1 MLTTC
6 KLSIGVAYMS
16 LLFAGVSSFSAPAES
31 HSWYP
36 RSCCSGYDCGEITDL
51 KRLPDGSMLITNEHG
66 DTAVFPK
73 GFLIRQPE
81 DGKRHACIS
90 KYGKQPICLYLPAE
104 I

>member
-1 MLTTC
+1 MREYARSL
-6 KLSIGVAYMS
+6 LGVALLS
-16 LLFAGVSSFSAPAES
+16 LCAVAFSFTSAES

-36 RSCCSGYDCGEITDL
+36 AACCSGYDCGEIVDL

-73 GFLIRQPE
+73 GFHIQEPQ